1 MKRVAPAT
9 NGGESTETAH
19 SAVAADDLVQ
29 LTEFVGIGLGDTQ
42 GIVIANLDPVIHD
55 LMGIDQKYRSIGVI
69 GGRVGA
75 GPQIMA
81 ADDAVKATNTEIV
94 SVEMPRDTK
103 GGAGHGN
110 LIVFGAEDVSDARR
124 AVEVT
129 LETLPK
135 YFGDVYANDQGHLEL
150 QYSARASR
158 CLDYV
163 FKAPAGQGVRPD
175 RRRAGRDR
183 RAHDRHRGQGRQR
196 RRSSA
201 TGRPTKGTSFSNEVM
216 IWVSG
221 DAGAVRQ
228 AVIAGRE
235 VGKQLLGAWGDEP
248 KSVTAAVHLRAA
260 DMAQRQKR
268 FEVLARAAGQQGRL
282 HPGVA
287 RSGPHRHGQ
296 PERPQAQ
303 HQDPER
309 QDRRDRRQEPVTTS
323 T

>member
-1 MKRVAPAT
+1 MKRVVSHTSDGVEPSRQDNNDKMIT
-9 NGGESTETAH
+9 TDG
-19 SAVAADDLVQ
+19 LVQ
-29 LTEFVGIGLGDTQ
+29 LTEFIGIGLGDTQ
-42 GIVIANLDPVIHD
+42 GIVIANLDPSVHD
-55 LMGIDQKYRSIGVI
+55 LMGIDKRYRSIGVI

-158 CLDYV
+158 CLNHV
-163 FKAPAGQGVRPD
+163 FKAPEGKAFGLILGAPAVIGVLMVD
-175 RRRAGRDR
+175 TAVKAANVEVIGY
-183 RAHDRHRGQGRQR
+183 A
-196 RRSSA
+196 S
-201 TGRPTKGTSFSNEVM
+201 PTKGTSFSNEVM

-228 AVIAGRE
+228 AVVSGRE
-235 VGKQLLGAWGDEP
+235 VGRKLLGAWGDEP
-248 KSVTAAVHLRAA
+248 K
-260 DMAQRQKR
+260 
-268 FEVLARAAGQQGRL
+268 
-282 HPGVA
+282 
-287 RSGPHRHGQ
+287 
-296 PERPQAQ
+296 
-303 HQDPER
+303 
-309 QDRRDRRQEPVTTS
+309 PVTQPYI
-323 T
+323 